1 MSTRRILLALAAVAV
16 LAVLA
21 FVFVS
26 RVRAPGAVSEA
37 GQPTPAAYWPTE
49 GWRTATPEEQG
60 FDSVKLAEGLQALKD
75 EHVPIDS
82 LLIIRNGYVILD
94 AYFQPYDGKFA
105 HDLASVT
112 KSFTTTLVGIA
123 AGQGKLTLG
132 QPVVSFF
139 PDRTIANLDP
149 RKQGLTVLHL
159 ASMSNGFESGCLRGD
174 EPTLDAMRS
183 QPDWIQAALDRK
195 VTADPGLAF
204 CYDSPGMHLLSGILR
219 EATGV
224 SELEFARRFLFEPLG
239 IRDVTWKTD
248 PQGYT
253 HGWGDLHLR
262 PLDAAKLGYL
272 WLQGGMWD
280 GAQVVPASWVRDAVK
295 PLHPASGDDYGYGWW
310 VSEDSYYATGR
321 GGQNIKVYPAYNAVV
336 VTTASSLD
344 YDQLNPL
351 LRASLLSLDKP
362 LPANPE
368 GVAKLQTT
376 LAALAQ
382 APQPVI
388 SLTLPDTA
396 RIISGKTYVFGPE
409 AQKVALLAS
418 RLEFNDTSEASV
430 HLKFTYGDV
439 TWRIGLAGKYLLG
452 TDGQASR
459 GYWADPQTFVI
470 EAFDIGVTTYRFR
483 FDDDR
488 VLLTSP
494 NIPGELEGVIGEE

>member
-1 MSTRRILLALAAVAV
+1 MHSRTILIGLAAIAV
-16 LAVLA
+16 IAALA

-26 RVRAPGAVSEA
+26 RVRAPEGAPEEVQA
-37 GQPTPAAYWPTE
+37 TPLAYWPTS
-49 GWRTATPEEQG
+49 GWRISTPEEQG

-82 LLIIRNGYVILD
+82 LLIIRNGYVVLD
-94 AYFQPYDGKFA
+94 AYFQPYDGTFA

-123 AGQGKLTLG
+123 LGQGKLTLD
-132 QPVVSFF
+132 QPMVSFF
-139 PDRTIANLDP
+139 PGRAIANLDP
-149 RKQGLTVLHL
+149 RKQAMTVLHL

-174 EPTLDAMRS
+174 EPTLNAMRS

-204 CYDSPGMHLLSGILR
+204 CYDSPGMHILSAILQER
-219 EATGV
+219 TGMTE
-224 SELEFARRFLFEPLG
+224 SEFARRFLFEPLG
-239 IRDVTWKTD
+239 IHDVTWKAD

-253 HGWGDLHLR
+253 HGWGDLHLK

-272 WLQGGMWD
+272 WLQNGIWD
-280 GAQVVPASWVRDAVK
+280 GVQIVPASWVRDAVK

-310 VSEDSYYATGR
+310 VSQDSYYAVGR
-321 GGQNIKVYPAYNAVV
+321 GGQNIKVYPGYKAIV
-336 VTTASSLD
+336 VTTASGLE

-351 LRASLLSLDKP
+351 LRASLLSPDGP

-368 GVAKLQTT
+368 GVARLQTT
-376 LAALAQ
+376 VAALAQ

-388 SLTLPDTA
+388 SGTLPDTA
-396 RIISGKTYVFGPE
+396 RIISGKTYAFGPS
-409 AQKVALLAS
+409 AQKIGLLAS
-418 RLEFNDTSEASV
+418 RFEFDDTSEASV
-430 HLKFTYGDV
+430 HLKLTYGDV
-439 TWRIGLAGKYLLG
+439 TWRIGLEGRYLPG

-459 GYWADPQTFVI
+459 GYWADPHTFVV

-483 FDDDR
+483 FDGDR
-488 VLLTSP
+488 VLLTYP
-494 NIPGELEGVIGEE
+494 TIPGEFEGMVREG